1 MVPVSFECPACETMI
16 EYKALTDQIETIIC
30 GVCDAEHFMQIC
42 GSCMGIQE
50 GLHIEPCACV
60 FFDDLEK
67 YVQGVPARYYKE
79 RPQYGAFSKLARELS
94 CVRNDVQE
102 LRTQLS
108 ELHNKLDSI
117 LHTLHH
123 LPPVC
128 GTAVRDAAI
137 EWDKHAN
144 Q

>member
-1 MVPVSFECPACETMI
+1 MI
-16 EYKALTDQIETIIC
+16 EYKALTNQIETIVC
-30 GVCDAEHFMQIC
+30 GVCGAEHFMQIC

-50 GLHIEPCACV
+50 GSLTEPCTCA

-67 YVQGVPARYYKE
+67 YEQRVPTRYDKE
-79 RPQYGAFSKLARELS
+79 RSQYGAFSKLARELS
-94 CVRNDVQE
+94 RVRNDVSE

-108 ELHNKLDSI
+108 ELDSKLDSI

-128 GTAVRDAAI
+128 GTAVRDTAI

-144 Q
+144 E

>member
-1 MVPVSFECPACETMI
+1 MTRVTFECHDCKEMMSYTCVP
-16 EYKALTDQIETIIC
+16 DQIETIIC
-30 GVCDAEHFMQIC
+30 GQCNAEHFMQIC
-42 GSCMGIQE
+42 GSCMRIQE
-50 GLHIEPCACV
+50 GLHIKPCTCV
-60 FFDDLEK
+60 FFTDLDK
-67 YVQGVPARYYKE
+67 YVQRVPARYKE
-79 RPQYGAFSKLARELS
+79 RSQFGAFSKLDRELS

-128 GTAVRDAAI
+128 GTVVRDTAI
-137 EWDKHAN
+137 AWDQHAN